1 MSNQIDRA
9 VFLAIVPTE
18 EVRFHIRDLN
28 RKLKQFSRNFNFVPP
43 EYLHITLQFLSY
55 SLSQE
60 ELLYIAEEL
69 NNIYRKH
76 NRFNLTLDK
85 LNFGYQS
92 QHVSKLLFFNIKE
105 QEELR
110 IFTHELHRSVQALG
124 LDNLKKRKDHLK
136 LINKLTIARIKSSGN
151 RSFTRE
157 VREFI
162 SRLDYKPI
170 NFEVSEIKIIDSII
184 RNNSYTYSILHSIRF
199 RE

>member
-105 QEELR
+105 QEDLR
-110 IFTHELHRSVQALG
+110 IFTYDLHRCVQTLG
-124 LDNLKKRKDHLK
+124 LDNLKKRKDHSK
-136 LINKLTIARIKSSGN
+136 LINKLTIARIKGKSN
-151 RSFTRE
+151 KNFTRE
-157 VREFI
+157 VRKYITEM
-162 SRLDYKPI
+162 DNKPI
-170 NFEVSEIKIIDSII
+170 TFEVSEVKIMNSVIRDSVSTYSVLDSIK
-184 RNNSYTYSILHSIRF
+184 LKA
-199 RE
+199 